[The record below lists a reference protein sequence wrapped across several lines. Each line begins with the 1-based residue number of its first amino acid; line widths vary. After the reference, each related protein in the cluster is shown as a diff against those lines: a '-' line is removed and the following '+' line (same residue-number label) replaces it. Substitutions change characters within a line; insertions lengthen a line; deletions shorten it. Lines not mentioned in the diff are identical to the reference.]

1 MPNISAD
8 RLLAH
13 SQMSA
18 KEYRV
23 LFATTVDELLR
34 LANFAIGSIY
44 AMVSG
49 PIVAAILCLQ
59 PSEEFRKV
67 VR

>member
-1 MPNISAD
+1 MV
-8 RLLAH
+8 
-13 SQMSA
+13 SA
-18 KEYRV
+18 KGYRV

-59 PSEEFRKV
+59 PTEEFRKV